1 MRAKEGGMT
10 LLEVLLAMTVLALG
24 VFAAAALQVRG
35 MQAAESARRDGQALQ
50 LAQGMLERVRASG
63 TLEAGEES
71 AWRSRVTQVL
81 GTSAQGRIRRHADM
95 LELQVSWPAQAEG
108 RPPLQLQGRVL
119 P

>member
-10 LLEVLLAMTVLALG
+10 LLEVLLTMMVLALG
-24 VFAAAALQVRG
+24 MFAAAALQVRG
-35 MQAAESARRDGQALQ
+35 MQAVERAQRDGQALQ

-63 TLEAGEES
+63 TLDAGEES
-71 AWRSRVTQVL
+71 AWRVRVTEAL

-95 LELQVSWPAQAEG
+95 LALEVHWPALPGG
-108 RPPLQLQGRVL
+108 RPALQLQGRVL